1 MPGILLGGR
10 RRLGRALAFY
20 AMAFVAVTILAKAAI
35 IAIGLPEWVFPGAL
49 VVMTLGLPVILFTAF
64 VHHGAHRAMTA
75 SALTPGGSPTSH
87 STMTKLALKASP
99 WVSWRKTAAGGFIA
113 FGTFALFVVVFM
125 VLRALGIGPAGSL
138 FASGKLKENERL
150 LVTDFQATG
159 ADTSLG
165 SAVTEAVRT
174 DLGQSSVVSVVP
186 ASTVGASLTRMER
199 SPTSRLDLSL
209 AREVAQ
215 REGVKA
221 VVDGN
226 VRQLGSGFL
235 VALRLVAAESG
246 DELASFH
253 ETVDGP
259 KELIPAVDRLTRE
272 LRGKIGESLKSVR
285 GNPALEQ
292 VTTHSLEALKQ
303 YAGGVRAHDLES
315 DFPKAIGLLR
325 EAVTLDTSFAM
336 AYRKLGKAL
345 LNDGR
350 PREQSDAAF
359 ERAYRYRDRLTER
372 ERYLTTAAYFEWG
385 PGRDRQRA
393 IAAYESLLERDS
405 LDPLALAN
413 LANLF
418 SRRREFD
425 RAESLYRRSI
435 RSGRALIYVHAVLAE
450 VEIAN
455 NELAQAE
462 SSAVAARAENPND
475 ELIARWAP
483 ALFYARRQVD
493 SATLRLLQIRADD
506 RNVGNRAWATHRLAE
521 LEMLHG
527 RLAAWARLEADA
539 QAQDV
544 ARGAPPPPLIDALV
558 SAYVDSW
565 FLEQPARS
573 VQKLDAALT
582 HTPLRSLK
590 EFDRPY
596 LFAAEFY
603 ALAGRPDRARALL
616 AQYAAEVKDTALRR
630 DQEPERHNALGEI
643 ALAERR
649 PLDAV
654 AEFRAGDQLPDGP
667 VNECVACLPAA
678 LGRAYDQ
685 ANLPDSAIAMYERYL
700 ATPTVQTYYL
710 LDAQFLAGIHKRL
723 GEMYEAR
730 GDRDRAVSHYLQFV
744 SLWKDADSELQP
756 KVTQVKQRLAHLRD
770 VERR

>member
-10 RRLGRALAFY
+10 RRLWRALAFY
-20 AMAFVAVTILAKAAI
+20 ALAFVAVTVLAKAAI

-49 VVMTLGLPVILFTAF
+49 VMMALGLPVILFTAF

-75 SALTPGGSPTSH
+75 PALTPGGSPTSH
-87 STMTKLALKASP
+87 STMTKLAVKASP

-113 FGTFALFVVVFM
+113 FGTFALLVVVFM

-138 FASGKLKENERL
+138 LASGKLKENERL

-174 DLGQSSVVSVVP
+174 DLGQSSVVTVVQ

-199 SPTSRLDLSL
+199 SPTSRLDLAL

-226 VRQLGSGFL
+226 IRQLGSGFL
-235 VALRLVAAESG
+235 VALRLVSAESG

-253 ETVDGP
+253 ETIDGP

-285 GNPALEQ
+285 SNPALEQ
-292 VTTHSLEALKQ
+292 VTTPSLEALKQ
-303 YAGGVRAHDLES
+303 YAAGARTNDLGS
-315 DFPKAIGLLR
+315 DYPKAIGLLT

-336 AYRKLGKAL
+336 AYRKLGMAL

-372 ERYLTTAAYFEWG
+372 ERYLATTGYFAFG
-385 PGRDRQRA
+385 PGRNRQKA
-393 IAAYESLLERDS
+393 IAGYESLLERDS
-405 LDPLALAN
+405 LDPIALSN
-413 LANLF
+413 LGSLL
-418 SRRREFD
+418 SDRGEFA
-425 RAESLYRRSI
+425 RAESLYRRAI
-435 RSGRALIYVHAVLAE
+435 RSGRAGPGEHMNLVYAE
-450 VEIAN
+450 LKN
-455 NELAQAE
+455 NEFTQAD
-462 SSAVAARAENPND
+462 SSAAAARAEYPTVA
-475 ELIARWAP
+475 LIARLAP
-483 ALFYARRQVD
+483 ALFYARGRVD
-493 SATLRLLQIRADD
+493 SATLRLLQIRAGD
-506 RNVGNRAWATHRLAE
+506 RDVGNRAWATHRLAD

-539 QAQDV
+539 QAQDG
-544 ARGAPPPPLIDALV
+544 ARGAPPPPLSGAGD
-558 SAYVDSW
+558 SAWMDSW
-565 FLEQPARS
+565 FLEQPTRS
-573 VQKLDAALT
+573 VQKLDAALA

-590 EFDRPY
+590 ELDRPY
-596 LFAAEFY
+596 LPAAELY

-654 AEFRAGDQLPDGP
+654 AEFRAGDQLPDGSTGCMP
-667 VNECVACLPAA
+667 CLPAA
-678 LGRAYDQ
+678 LGRAFDQ
-685 ANLPDSAIAMYERYL
+685 ANMPDSAIAMYERYL
-700 ATPTVQTYYL
+700 ATPAVLSYYL
-710 LDAQFLAGIHKRL
+710 LDAQMLAGIHKRL

-744 SLWKDADSELQP
+744 TLWKDADPELQP
-756 KVTQVKQRLAHLRD
+756 KVAQVKQRLAHLRD